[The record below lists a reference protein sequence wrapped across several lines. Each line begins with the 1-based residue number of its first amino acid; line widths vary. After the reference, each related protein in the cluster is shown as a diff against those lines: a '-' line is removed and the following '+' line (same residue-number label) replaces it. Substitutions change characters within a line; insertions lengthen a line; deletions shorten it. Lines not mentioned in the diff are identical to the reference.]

1 MIVLFFSMVGS
12 FALLL
17 DRPSPGQ
24 PTNDNLRAGHV
35 YIIYSGFLVAPPY
48 SGGEAGTP
56 GGREGCFGDKKEGS
70 REKHRGREGDVPFLR
85 GFSRKNR
92 RKTDRRESKRRNS
105 PVVPLRTGQSGTGGS
120 RRSKG
125 VSRCSRGIPE
135 PRGGPRFVFYGIW
148 PRSRFSGGSRRRG
161 RSRVPCRGTGR
172 KERRP

>member
-1 MIVLFFSMVGS
+1 MLRQVVYPFKLSTILLQRLFS
-12 FALLL
+12 
-17 DRPSPGQ
+17 
-24 PTNDNLRAGHV
+24 RASLFWGGGGHARV
-35 YIIYSGFLVAPPY
+35 AGGLFRRQKRGFPKKISG
-48 SGGEAGTP
+48 
-56 GGREGCFGDKKEGS
+56 D
-70 REKHRGREGDVPFLR
+70 REGDVPFLR
-85 GFSRKNR
+85 GFSRKNS
-92 RKTDRRESKRRNS
+92 RKTGRRESKRRNS